1 MKPAAVVFGWAGFNA
16 VLAAIMFAYGESF
29 EFIALYFLAVL
40 GTVAVG
46 LVVLFAHRPP
56 DHGRRGGRMRT
67 AMSSRSAGYAAL
79 SAVLFGLGFLYT
91 HWISYL
97 ALFPILL
104 AVFEFRRERLP
115 AGVVPARTEVR
126 SSPLVPPRED
136 GTERIVRRVARV
148 GTLAVVGLRVLS
160 ALRPRRRR

>member
-1 MKPAAVVFGWAGFNA
+1 MRPAAVVFGWAGFNA

-46 LVVLFAHRPP
+46 LVVLFAHRR
-56 DHGRRGGRMRT
+56 RRGPRMRMAT
-67 AMSSRSAGYAAL
+67 SSRSAGYAAL
-79 SAVLFGLGFLYT
+79 AAVLFGLGFLYT

-115 AGVVPARTEVR
+115 ATVFPARTEVR

-136 GTERIVRRVARV
+136 TTERVVRRVARV
-148 GTLAVVGLRVLS
+148 GTLVAVGLRVLS
-160 ALRPRRRR
+160 ALRPGRRR